1 MVWAALLVYAAVDI
15 NRSYFRVRWT
25 NAHLVR
31 EVGIVGY
38 VLYDLVSTTVSLF
51 DDIEDVDAAP
61 YNAWLTQR
69 RESLHLSTPSGEP
82 TRKHVVFLQLES
94 VDHVTLDM
102 TLDGEPAMPFL
113 KGLTERGLS
122 FDHVLDQTGTG
133 RSADAHV
140 LVLTSQIPIQ
150 NEAIFT
156 RYDLAGIR
164 SLPRILGQRG
174 WTSMSFEGYHAEFWR
189 WKPQHQALG
198 FDHSYSMTELDDS
211 DMLGW
216 GISDRSVVLQATE
229 KMAAAPDPVFCHILL
244 LTHHHP
250 FHWVRDHLE
259 LPGRGLANDYMV
271 SARYVDS
278 VIALLYERLEAL
290 GMADDTIVAVYSDH
304 DSGATL
310 ELNEHLGREYTDE
323 RINERIPLIITGLG
337 PETIGVRVRK
347 PSGLQDLAPTVL
359 TALNVPIPTA
369 FVGIPAQS
377 PIADVILNNGTR
389 VRRLDDD
396 GRPVVEALPDD
407 LDIGTLTRLAI
418 QRPDALVE

>member
-1 MVWAALLVYAAVDI
+1 M
-15 NRSYFRVRWT
+15 R
-25 NAHLVR
+25 
-31 EVGIVGY
+31 
-38 VLYDLVSTTVSLF
+38 
-51 DDIEDVDAAP
+51 
-61 YNAWLTQR
+61 
-69 RESLHLSTPSGEP
+69 
-82 TRKHVVFLQLES
+82 
-94 VDHVTLDM
+94 
-102 TLDGEPAMPFL
+102 PA
-113 KGLTERGLS
+113 
-122 FDHVLDQTGTG
+122 
-133 RSADAHV
+133 
-140 LVLTSQIPIQ
+140 
-150 NEAIFT
+150 
-156 RYDLAGIR
+156 
-164 SLPRILGQRG
+164 
-174 WTSMSFEGYHAEFWR
+174 
-189 WKPQHQALG
+189 
-198 FDHSYSMTELDDS
+198 
-211 DMLGW
+211 
-216 GISDRSVVLQATE
+216 
-229 KMAAAPDPVFCHILL
+229 
-244 LTHHHP
+244 
-250 FHWVRDHLE
+250 
-259 LPGRGLANDYMV
+259 
-271 SARYVDS
+271 
-278 VIALLYERLEAL
+278 AL